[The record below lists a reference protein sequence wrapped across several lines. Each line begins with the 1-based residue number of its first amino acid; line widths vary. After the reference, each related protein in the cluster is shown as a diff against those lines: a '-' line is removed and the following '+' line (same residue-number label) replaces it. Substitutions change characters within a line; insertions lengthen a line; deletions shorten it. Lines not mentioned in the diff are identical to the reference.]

1 MFLDAEGVI
10 FFSGLE
16 WSVERNELDWN
27 EFVQKSAELSLA
39 FIEKNQ
45 VHHEKYLYALDFAEE
60 EERILRSRLP
70 MHFPEMLVNSAYLLD
85 TSGYAEVAWKYEE
98 AIQAIYFYT
107 ENHYGILGGDVYE
120 CNRESGVPTS
130 DSWYYNFQN
139 HDQSEGIENS
149 KNKAIEYIEKYRK
162 RNGDNYC
169 YTLVVRLFHP

>member
-1 MFLDAEGVI
+1 MRPKFLASFPKELLNQATSFEEGGNIMIAWRSESIKAVIHWITKKNAVILGGRMFLDAEGVI

-70 MHFPEMLVNSAYLLD
+70 MHFPEMLVNSAYL
-85 TSGYAEVAWKYEE
+85 
-98 AIQAIYFYT
+98 
-107 ENHYGILGGDVYE
+107 
-120 CNRESGVPTS
+120 
-130 DSWYYNFQN
+130 
-139 HDQSEGIENS
+139 
-149 KNKAIEYIEKYRK
+149 
-162 RNGDNYC
+162 
-169 YTLVVRLFHP
+169 